1 MPQNARVMLHKILEH
16 LRDVGGDT
24 GETDWLGDLRCE
36 RSENVAG
43 LCVVA
48 DSVQAVVGEDGT
60 GSALNGGTSNLGRA
74 LP

>member
-1 MPQNARVMLHKILEH
+1 MPQNARVMLHKILER

-24 GETDWLGDLRCE
+24 GKTDWLGDLRCK

-48 DSVQAVVGEDGT
+48 DWLLVSKE
-60 GSALNGGTSNLGRA
+60 
-74 LP
+74 P

>member
-1 MPQNARVMLHKILEH
+1 MPQNARVMLHKILER

-24 GETDWLGDLRCE
+24 GETDWLGDLRCK

-48 DSVQAVVGEDGT
+48 DWLLVSKE
-60 GSALNGGTSNLGRA
+60 
-74 LP
+74 P